1 MSLQERIPQQLRV
14 GDSIIGIT
22 LNEDVGV
29 FPTSEYVLLEISPS
43 AEKINVLKIA
53 STIQGLVRNDR
64 RIVAIRGYGFKGIG
78 LAVRV
83 AHELKVRE
91 QRFTYEMAFDTF
103 DASDKEGK
111 TITSVQIVVL
121 PPSS

>member
-1 MSLQERIPQQLRV
+1 MSLQERIPKQLRL
-14 GDSIIGIT
+14 GDSIIGIA
-22 LNEDVGV
+22 LDEDVGV
-29 FPTSEYVLLEISPS
+29 FPTSEYVLLEISPT

-53 STIQGLVRNDR
+53 STIQGLVRNDK

-91 QRFTYEMAFDTF
+91 QRFRYEMAFDTF

-111 TITSVQIVVL
+111 TLTSVQIVVM
-121 PPSS
+121 PPS

>member
-1 MSLQERIPQQLRV
+1 MSLQGRIPEQLRV

-78 LAVRV
+78 LAVRI

-91 QRFTYEMAFDTF
+91 QRFRYEMAFDTF

-111 TITSVQIVVL
+111 TVTSVQIVVL
-121 PPSS
+121 PPS